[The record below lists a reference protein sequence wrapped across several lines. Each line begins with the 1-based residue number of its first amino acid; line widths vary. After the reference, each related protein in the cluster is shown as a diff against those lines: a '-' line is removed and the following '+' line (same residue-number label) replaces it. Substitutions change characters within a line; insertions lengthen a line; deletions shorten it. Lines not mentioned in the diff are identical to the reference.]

1 MKSESIAF
9 AMAGIIF
16 GGFAGYIIRYTQDTT
31 AGRPA
36 AAVAQSASA
45 AAQGAER
52 PAALLDEAKV
62 KAYQSIAEREPSNL
76 RPRVELGNLYFDAE
90 RYDDAIKWYREA
102 HAINPKDPDVSTD
115 LGVSYY
121 YTNQPDRALE
131 QFSKSLEADPK
142 HLKTILNIGVVK
154 AFGKQDLEGAEA
166 AWQQVIQLAPDSP
179 EGQSA
184 KRALDSLRAA
194 HTGATPGKPGA

>member
-9 AMAGIIF
+9 ALAGIIF
-16 GGFAGYIIRYTQDTT
+16 GGFAGYIIRYTQDTATGRSGAPVAQT
-31 AGRPA
+31 ASAPAPA
-36 AAVAQSASA
+36 AAQ
-45 AAQGAER
+45 
-52 PAALLDEAKV
+52 PAVLDEAKV
-62 KAYQSIAEREPSNL
+62 KAYESMAQREPGNV

-90 RYDDAIKWYREA
+90 RYNDAIKWYREA

-121 YTNQPDRALE
+121 YTNQPDQALQ
-131 QFSKSLEADPK
+131 QFDKSLQADPK

-194 HTGATPGKPGA
+194 HTPAATGKPGA